1 MDINLE
7 KYTEDLL
14 KGYCDKKPSTKNKF
28 NKNIKVIKMFS
39 TNVLENHEPSAI
51 KECKIR
57 DSDPLVNISD
67 PIAKTKEDYE
77 NILGNII
84 EAECKL
90 LDTSNS
96 NKLMPDLLKL
106 INFCNIRI
114 LEFNKNPIKSV
125 ENCNFKIKVFN
136 RKQEILFNE
145 SALYSLYVTLYD
157 FLRNMIPLRIC
168 KSIDDIKLI
177 YETII
182 HVVSERDPG
191 YSECKLTEYTF
202 QTNEGNRICLTNNS
216 EKIITIT
223 KFILDL
229 YNEFCMNDGDK
240 PYLEDLKIY
249 IDNTLQTNIYNAF
262 EPLNPDN
269 YYYLS
274 NSGDG
279 DCLFIAIAKYLSIV
293 SNTERQYP
301 NNYILKTIAKEL
313 RFETCKYMFH
323 NRYKIVNDTG
333 SIENTSDAMV
343 WLLNSKGG
351 ETNNQRFISLMN
363 SLKIKR
369 NMSIFKNPTHY
380 TLEELIDLFKRSEI
394 DDFTKYCILMA
405 QYSMGSEHFLL
416 EDSTKLY
423 LSCSAGICEIVCAGL
438 LLNKNI
444 ICSSTTLKEG
454 DEDFKYNISTKFS
467 YTNKYNP
474 DEHIEMPI
482 LIYLRGYKT
491 KRGGSKSDHYEMLWP
506 KSMGKPTGI
515 NFPRELTESQQPLF
529 AFNTTHIEKFVPN
542 YDTSNDIDIELPV
555 YNLDNFISSNIPRD
569 YTELIAPIIRKHWK
583 DISEEVSSN
592 ADTLKHPNFG
602 NQDKEVFVKKDKI
615 RIKKF
620 LYSVGYL
627 TKFTNIIE
635 KGFATKNELD
645 EIIATINKSKKI
657 DTNKPIEIKISEA
670 DEEGNVK
677 AIYTNF
683 RDKQILLN
691 LLKNKEI
698 SQYHKPKKVKT
709 EEEAFKLTEKP
720 KTVTPPTINLADD
733 KWVIF
738 GDYYYKKS
746 YIQLPLKDYVPTN
759 KQIIKTLKRLHLH
772 KQSNPIRVV
781 ENFGSGSGESE
792 YVYSIYTEDD
802 VDDLESDLLQKLLKK
817 IPSDKLDI
825 SEIQAGN
832 VIEDNISIVN
842 SLSPQKALPQKN
854 LDIKIRSSKKQN
866 PSQELKLACEKKT
879 RKGGGLYKVAFRNS
893 LIEYIKKLYN
903 NNPERALKEVKRL
916 KKLKHRKDLE
926 NYCIEIDIL

>member
-1 MDINLE
+1 
-7 KYTEDLL
+7 
-14 KGYCDKKPSTKNKF
+14 
-28 NKNIKVIKMFS
+28 
-39 TNVLENHEPSAI
+39 
-51 KECKIR
+51 
-57 DSDPLVNISD
+57 
-67 PIAKTKEDYE
+67 
-77 NILGNII
+77 
-84 EAECKL
+84 
-90 LDTSNS
+90 
-96 NKLMPDLLKL
+96 
-106 INFCNIRI
+106 
-114 LEFNKNPIKSV
+114 
-125 ENCNFKIKVFN
+125 
-136 RKQEILFNE
+136 
-145 SALYSLYVTLYD
+145 
-157 FLRNMIPLRIC
+157 
-168 KSIDDIKLI
+168 
-177 YETII
+177 
-182 HVVSERDPG
+182 
-191 YSECKLTEYTF
+191 
-202 QTNEGNRICLTNNS
+202 
-216 EKIITIT
+216 
-223 KFILDL
+223 
-229 YNEFCMNDGDK
+229 
-240 PYLEDLKIY
+240 
-249 IDNTLQTNIYNAF
+249 
-262 EPLNPDN
+262 
-269 YYYLS
+269 
-274 NSGDG
+274 
-279 DCLFIAIAKYLSIV
+279 
-293 SNTERQYP
+293 
-301 NNYILKTIAKEL
+301 
-313 RFETCKYMFH
+313 
-323 NRYKIVNDTG
+323 
-333 SIENTSDAMV
+333 
-343 WLLNSKGG
+343 
-351 ETNNQRFISLMN
+351 
-363 SLKIKR
+363 
-369 NMSIFKNPTHY
+369 MSIFKNPTHY

-657 DTNKPIEIKISEA
+657 DNNKPIEIKISEA

-683 RDKQILLN
+683 RDKQTLLN

-698 SQYHKPKKVKT
+698 SPYHKPKKVKT

-720 KTVTPPTINLADD
+720 KTVTPPTINLEDD

-746 YIQLPLKDYVPTN
+746 YIQLPLKDHVPTN